1 MRGIPLSATFG
12 LGWQC
17 LLFLTVRCLSNSQR
31 CNLFS
36 MIENLQIIMQ
46 TMDITP
52 PLPSAKRRNVK
63 PVVKKIIVKIIALL
77 WVLGKI
83 RRSIWFMN
91 VRCASHSEEV
101 SHLPTCSEIWDLRSG
116 KPRRVRFNDNW
127 NCNSMTAVAILFDCH
142 WWLGLALFLS
152 RLRCKVKYATH
163 TPWYQTFRNSPHR
176 TFTTQDSLICN
187 ILCHPRRN
195 DKYKVQVSYSIATLP
210 RLVTDEAERWPV
222 APTLSYSVLHCFRLS
237 YIVLDCLTLF

>member
-36 MIENLQIIMQ
+36 MFENLQIIMQ
-46 TMDITP
+46 TMDIAP

-127 NCNSMTAVAILFDCH
+127 NCNSMTIGIAIQWQRWQSCLTVTDDWVWHSSFQD
-142 WWLGLALFLS
+142 WGA
-152 RLRCKVKYATH
+152 RLNMPH
-163 TPWYQTFRNSPHR
+163 TP
-176 TFTTQDSLICN
+176 DI
-187 ILCHPRRN
+187 
-195 DKYKVQVSYSIATLP
+195 
-210 RLVTDEAERWPV
+210 
-222 APTLSYSVLHCFRLS
+222 
-237 YIVLDCLTLF
+237 

>member
-1 MRGIPLSATFG
+1 MRGIPLSATLG

-31 CNLFS
+31 CNLLS
-36 MIENLQIIMQ
+36 MFENLQIIMQ

-142 WWLGLALFLS
+142 CTDDWVWHSF
-152 RLRCKVKYATH
+152 
-163 TPWYQTFRNSPHR
+163 F
-176 TFTTQDSLICN
+176 QD
-187 ILCHPRRN
+187 
-195 DKYKVQVSYSIATLP
+195 
-210 RLVTDEAERWPV
+210 
-222 APTLSYSVLHCFRLS
+222 
-237 YIVLDCLTLF
+237 